1 MNNIV
6 SSLVRVGG
14 ILNVGDFISV
24 NKWLQ
29 KQYIDSIYETSPYP
43 PLYNSYQKPQ

>member
-6 SSLVRVGG
+6 IHIRWSEWVV

-29 KQYIDSIYETSPYP
+29 KQ
-43 PLYNSYQKPQ
+43 